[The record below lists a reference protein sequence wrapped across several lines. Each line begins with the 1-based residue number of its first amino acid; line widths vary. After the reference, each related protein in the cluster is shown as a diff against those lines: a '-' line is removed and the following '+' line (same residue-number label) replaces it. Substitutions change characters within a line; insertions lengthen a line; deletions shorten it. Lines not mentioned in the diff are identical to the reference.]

1 MERDSFILYTEIRE
15 VIETLTLEQKG
26 ILFQAILDYASGI
39 PINITDPIVNIAF
52 IPIKQNLDRN
62 NEKWEQKKIARS
74 EAGKKGMRNRWHK
87 GESEE
92 DNKDNN
98 VIPVIA
104 EDNKD
109 NNVIDVNN
117 KNNNAYQDVTNITVN
132 ENVNV
137 NGNGN
142 VNGNVNVN
150 EKKGEDKPRNVFKPP
165 TLEEVK
171 EYCWE
176 RNNGIDAQQ
185 FIDFYSSK
193 GWMIGK
199 NKMKDWK
206 AAVRTWEQRNNKPA
220 PTTSQGFFKV
230 DDDFFR
236 RKMGL

>member
-26 ILFQAILDYASGI
+26 TLFQAILDYASGI
-39 PINITDPIVNIAF
+39 DINISDPIVNIAF

-87 GESEE
+87 EEAESDNKNNNVIAVITE
-92 DNKDNN
+92 DNKNNN
-98 VIPVIA
+98 VI
-104 EDNKD
+104 NT
-109 NNVIDVNN
+109 NN
-117 KNNNAYQDVTNITVN
+117 KNNKAYQDITNITVNAN

-137 NGNGN
+137 NG
-142 VNGNVNVN
+142 NGNVNVN

-171 EYCWE
+171 EYCFE

-185 FIDFYSSK
+185 FIAFYSSK

-206 AAVRTWEQRNNKPA
+206 AAIRTWEQRNNRPA
-220 PTTSQGFFKV
+220 PTTSQSFFNKV

>member
-98 VIPVIA
+98 VIG
-104 EDNKD
+104 
-109 NNVIDVNN
+109 VNN
-117 KNNNAYQDVTNITVN
+117 KNNNAYQDITNITVN

-142 VNGNVNVN
+142 VNGNVNV
-150 EKKGEDKPRNVFKPP
+150 KKGEDKPRNVFKPP

-171 EYCWE
+171 EYCFE

-206 AAVRTWEQRNNKPA
+206 AAVRTWGQRNNRPA
-220 PTTSQGFFKV
+220 PTNSQGFFKV